1 MRIEPLSEHHVRT
14 AFASGVEPLDRY
26 LRTQAGQD
34 ARRRVAA
41 CFVLVEDRGVEPV
54 GFYTLA
60 ATSLALAELPET
72 VTKRLPRYPTVPAT
86 LMGRLAVDERHRGK
100 GLGEMLLMD
109 ALARA
114 LRSEIA
120 TFAVVVD
127 AKDERAAEFYGK
139 YGFRALTADGRRLFL
154 PMTEAAQ
161 SFA

>member
-1 MRIEPLSEHHVRT
+1 MRIEPLGEHHARS

-26 LRTQAGQD
+26 FRTQAGQD
-34 ARRRVAA
+34 VRRRVAA
-41 CFVLVEDRGVEPV
+41 CFVLVEDGGAEPL

-60 ATSLALAELPET
+60 ATSLTLAELPEAL
-72 VTKRLPRYPTVPAT
+72 TKRLPRYPTVPAT
-86 LMGRLAVDERHRGK
+86 LMGRLAVDGRHRGE

-127 AKDERAAEFYGK
+127 AKDERAAKFYAK
-139 YGFRALTADGRRLFL
+139 YGFRALTTEGRRLFL
-154 PMTEAAQ
+154 PMAEVAQ